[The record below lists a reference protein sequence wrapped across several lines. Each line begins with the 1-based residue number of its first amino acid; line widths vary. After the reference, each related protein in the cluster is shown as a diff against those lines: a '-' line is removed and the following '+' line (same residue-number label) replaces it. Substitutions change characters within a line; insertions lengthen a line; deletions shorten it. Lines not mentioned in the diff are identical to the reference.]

1 MIRLPGRVR
10 EKPAEALLFL
20 VLVGLVL
27 CVQGLYVLNLVRWP
41 AAPDRGFIMHFD
53 LGPHVVAQPRPLGSE
68 AGLQAGDR
76 ILSVNGQEYATYREY
91 LGLLDWTPGASNRYT
106 IQRGDAEVAVVVP
119 VRPLGWGIVLQH
131 HLPTLVLGLIFLGLG
146 SLVFVMKPFTR
157 VSWAFLCMTGTL
169 GLLLPYTRSP
179 FLYEPA
185 WLDEAFRVS
194 AFLFGAAMV
203 HLAALFP
210 EDRTARVRH
219 PAVLLAPYA
228 VAIGLAVYSISRSD
242 WHDVVNLILV
252 VPVAGLALFLASA
265 VLTRFRSR
273 SAAARLQ
280 ALVVMTG
287 VIVAFAVPLTEF
299 SYTVVFGEKLFP
311 DVMYSWLPL
320 VFAFPVSIAYAIVK
334 HDLFE
339 IDAMVRRTYGYL
351 VSAAIV
357 VFAYYATVATLDV
370 VVDSSEFTSS
380 PAFTLFFI
388 IAEIV
393 VIQPLHER
401 AQHLVDRIFYRRRT
415 DYHVTVAAV
424 ADRLGTIVEPERV
437 RETLVHVVVD
447 EFALEGGAIYV
458 PAGERFVRAECSGQ
472 RPDGPVPA
480 CLVAW
485 LRREGAPVFRHDAEL
500 AEQSGQAELRL
511 AFDAL
516 DAELALP
523 MKRRGELNGILV
535 FGRRK
540 SGTIFTREDLDL
552 LRTVAASGAAALE
565 NAQLLDELAISL
577 KRLELREAV
586 QAEHGEGGSAEGRE
600 ELPLG
605 SSRREGTVLVADVA
619 SHTWLRAGLGSRE
632 IQGLLQRYY
641 RTALGEVLERGGG
654 VDETPG
660 ECVVAFFTGETHA
673 RAAVDAALA
682 VEDRANELLR
692 VRRRADV
699 GALDVEVRLGL
710 HSGIL
715 QIDTTR
721 VESAGAA
728 RKRHVL
734 SGPIPELAQRIAG
747 MGSGVCL
754 SSETAERLGSTHAL
768 REIARIDGGEAGELE
783 VWSLAPAAARAPSRE
798 EESPGAADS
807 ERFVVRGRLRERE
820 TSRPLPGLRVR
831 AFDQDLLSEDDF
843 LGEAVTDA
851 SGEFEVRYGRADFGS
866 AWERLP
872 DVFLRVFT
880 PDGSTELAETRA
892 SVVKEAGKVLR
903 IDLDVPRH
911 RLL

>member
-1 MIRLPGRVR
+1 MRLPDRVR
-10 EKPAEALLFL
+10 EKPALALVFL
-20 VLVGLVL
+20 VLVGLVVS
-27 CVQGLYVLNLVRWP
+27 VQALYVFNLVRWP

-68 AGLQAGDR
+68 AGLRAGDR
-76 ILSVNGQEYATYREY
+76 ILAVNGQVYESYREY
-91 LGLLDWTPGASNRYT
+91 LSLLDWTPGSSNRYT
-106 IQRGDAEVAVVVP
+106 IQREGEPVAVVVP

-131 HLPTLVLGLIFLGLG
+131 HLPTLVLGVIFLGLG
-146 SLVFVMKPFTR
+146 ALVFVMKPFTR
-157 VSWAFLCMTGTL
+157 VSWAFLFMTSTL
-169 GLLLPYTRSP
+169 GVLLPYTRSP

-185 WLDEAFRVS
+185 WLDETFRVS

-203 HLAALFP
+203 HLGALFP
-210 EDRTARVRH
+210 EDRTTRLRH
-219 PAVLLAPYA
+219 PGVLLAPYA
-228 VAIGLAVYSISRSD
+228 VAIGLAAYSISSSD

-252 VPVAGLALFLASA
+252 VPLAGLILFLASA

-299 SYTVVFGEKLFP
+299 SYTAVFGKKLFP

-339 IDAMVRRTYGYL
+339 IDAAVRRTYGYL
-351 VSAAIV
+351 VSGAIV
-357 VFAYYATVATLDV
+357 VSVYYTVVATVDV
-370 VVDSSEFTSS
+370 LMGSSEFTNT
-380 PAFTLFFI
+380 PAFNLFFVV
-388 IAEIV
+388 AEIV

-401 AQHLVDRIFYRRRT
+401 ALHLVDRLFYRSRT
-415 DYHVTVAAV
+415 DYHSTVAAV

-458 PAGERFVRAECSGQ
+458 RDGEHFVPAERSGQ
-472 RPDGPVPA
+472 RPDGAVPDG
-480 CLVAW
+480 LVAW
-485 LRREGAPVFRHDAEL
+485 LRREGAPVFRRDAEL
-500 AEQSGQAELRL
+500 AEQSGQSDLRV

-523 MKRRGELNGILV
+523 LKRRGELLAILV

-540 SGTIFTREDLDL
+540 SGGIFTREDLDL

-577 KRLELREAV
+577 KRIEVREAV
-586 QAEHGEGGSAEGRE
+586 QAEHAQRGAAKSGE

-605 SSRREGTVLVADVA
+605 SGQREGTVLVADVA

-632 IQGLLQRYY
+632 IQALLQRYY
-641 RTALGEVLERGGG
+641 RTVLGEVFERGGG
-654 VDETPG
+654 VDESPG
-660 ECVVAFFTGETHA
+660 ECVVGFFTGDAHA
-673 RAAVDAALA
+673 RAALDAACA
-682 VEDRANELLR
+682 VEDRAKELLR
-692 VRRRADV
+692 LPQRADV
-699 GALDVEVRLGL
+699 AALDVGIRVGL
-710 HSGIL
+710 HSGVL
-715 QIDTTR
+715 GIDTTR
-721 VESAGAA
+721 VEGGSGARA
-728 RKRHVL
+728 HHVL
-734 SGPIPELAQRIAG
+734 SGTIADLARRIAG
-747 MGSGVCL
+747 TASGVCL
-754 SSETAERLGSTHAL
+754 SSETAERLSGSYAL
-768 REIARIDGGEAGELE
+768 REVARIGTGDDGRDVA
-783 VWSLAPAAARAPSRE
+783 VWSLAPAAVPAPSRGE
-798 EESPGAADS
+798 EAPEAGDP
-807 ERFVVRGRLRERE
+807 ERFVVRGRLQERE

-843 LGEAVTDA
+843 LGEAITDA
-851 SGEFEVRYGRADFGS
+851 SGEFEVHYRLSDFGS
-866 AWERLP
+866 ALERLP

-880 PDGSTELAETRA
+880 PDGSTELAETSA
-892 SVVKEAGKVLR
+892 SVVKQAGRILR

-911 RLL
+911 RLI